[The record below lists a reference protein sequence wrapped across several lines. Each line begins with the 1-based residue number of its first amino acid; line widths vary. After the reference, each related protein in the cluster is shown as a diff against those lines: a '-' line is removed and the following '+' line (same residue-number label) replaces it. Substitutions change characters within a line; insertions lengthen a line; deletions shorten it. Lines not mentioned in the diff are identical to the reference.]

1 MNRPTVTRSTF
12 VPGCFKTEQTCFPGQ
27 NLIRNSILK
36 SSQLFTD
43 RESRKTKEY
52 QKVRTVRYYPDVS
65 QNTLDC
71 LYERTSSGVTREHCP
86 SVLDFQLSHRQR
98 FTVFPRQS
106 YLFGNVST
114 RSIHSRNLGLKNAF
128 LSFQFFSSDSVKIEI
143 F

>member
-1 MNRPTVTRSTF
+1 MAARRPVGELALVADELGGLEVTPHSARLGTVWNIF
-12 VPGCFKTEQTCFPGQ
+12 G
-27 NLIRNSILK
+27 
-36 SSQLFTD
+36 LFSF
-43 RESRKTKEY
+43 RGIMGEGFASR
-52 QKVRTVRYYPDVS
+52 R
-65 QNTLDC
+65 
-71 LYERTSSGVTREHCP
+71 YERASERRVSL